1 MTQKEKNIVNLVI
14 KDIKSECNTLEELYL
29 QTRSINLRWIKQ
41 ALEEKAVNQ
50 LKELVK

>member
-1 MTQKEKNIVNLVI
+1 MTQKEKNTINQVI
-14 KDIKSECNTLEELYL
+14 KHIESECTTLEELYL

-50 LKELVK
+50 LKELIK